1 MTPNKK
7 TNVTRR
13 VVTAGGW
20 QLAKR
25 LSRSIPLAGTAMV
38 IGMAGN
44 TIRKKGLI
52 RGALDVGLDLV
63 PVVGTAKTVIEIF
76 TGDLIPNK
84 DSLDQKNGQRSRN
97 GNK

>member
-1 MTPNKK
+1 MAVDKK
-7 TNVTRR
+7 ANLTRR

-25 LSRSIPLAGTAMV
+25 LSRSIPLAGTAIV
-38 IGMAGN
+38 VGLAGN
-44 TIRKKGLI
+44 TIRKKGMI
-52 RGALDVGLDLV
+52 RGTLDVGLDLI

-84 DSLDQKNGQRSRN
+84 DLPEPKNGQRSRN
-97 GNK
+97 GNE